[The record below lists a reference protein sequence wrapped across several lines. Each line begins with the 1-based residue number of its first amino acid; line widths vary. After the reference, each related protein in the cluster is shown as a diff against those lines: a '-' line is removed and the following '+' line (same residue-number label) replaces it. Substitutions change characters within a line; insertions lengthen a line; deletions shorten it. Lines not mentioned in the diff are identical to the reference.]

1 MPTQYTYTVEPHH
14 AAAVIGSGGLDVL
27 STPMLIAYMENA
39 AYLTCQEQLDD
50 TQSTVGAQF
59 SIQHL
64 APSAIQDTI
73 TVTIDYIRHEARQY
87 YFELSAHDSN
97 GKIATANHTRVV
109 INKDKFMA
117 RMKP

>member
-1 MPTQYTYTVEPHH
+1 MSTQYTYTVEPHH

-64 APSAIQDTI
+64 APSAIHDTI
-73 TVTIDYIRHEARQY
+73 TVNINAMKQDGRQY
-87 YFELSAHDSN
+87 HFELSASDLN
-97 GKIATANHTRVV
+97 RTIATATHTRV
-109 INKDKFMA
+109 IILKEKFMA
-117 RMKP
+117 RITA